1 MIRTSMREGASPR
14 PAVKLTFRLLAV
26 KGACWL
32 MPRQRRRA
40 TAAYGVAVHDCLTN
54 RPFFVLDLFV
64 VQVVRHIVRS
74 DAHARRMGEV
84 WI

>member
-1 MIRTSMREGASPR
+1 MREGASPR

-40 TAAYGVAVHDCLTN
+40 PAAHGVAVQYRLTD
-54 RPFFVLDLFV
+54 RPLFVLDLFV